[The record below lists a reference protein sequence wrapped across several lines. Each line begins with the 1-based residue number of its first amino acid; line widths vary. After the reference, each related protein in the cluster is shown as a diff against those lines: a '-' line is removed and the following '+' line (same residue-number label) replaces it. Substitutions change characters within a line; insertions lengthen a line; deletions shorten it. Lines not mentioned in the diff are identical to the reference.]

1 VKTEI
6 DNSQE
11 LDLLV
16 VEKQQDTRIIR
27 KSNDEIGYKVKSGH
41 LSLLSRKLFNILIWH
56 AQDMRDQEDEDG
68 RWCVTV
74 AQLIKDAKF
83 KSKDYDLL
91 RASLDELQEVRVIRP
106 RRSGGITS
114 EVLIPSFTLD
124 NVAHEG
130 NEGLDR
136 GQKKRGGQ
144 LKLWFMLPPELKS
157 QMLDPD
163 QYTRLPIPYM
173 ASLRTIPGLALYE
186 ICRRYVTNPGGVTN
200 RDTWQT
206 WWRVLTGSTVDSEPP
221 EYKYAKRDVF
231 KRGAEEVNKIT
242 DIEIEL
248 IEYKVGKF
256 VRDLQFS
263 VRTKQQADL
272 NIGPPPID
280 AGLLSRVTS
289 LGISISEAERLTARH
304 SEANIVATLDLVEGR
319 LGQSHLPKIE
329 SPAAYFKKA
338 LRDRYAESRQQI
350 ESAKTKKLE
359 ERKTKQLEQR
369 QVEIKAEQE
378 NARIHQTAMEA
389 FDTLP
394 EERRRALLEEF
405 GTTLVGPTLASFRK
419 SGIET
424 RMLNAA
430 FSGWLLRKGV

>member
-1 VKTEI
+1 MPL
-6 DNSQE
+6 QP
-11 LDLLV
+11 L
-16 VEKQQDTRIIR
+16 
-27 KSNDEIGYKVKSGH
+27 
-41 LSLLSRKLFNILIWH
+41 LSL
-56 AQDMRDQEDEDG
+56 
-68 RWCVTV
+68 
-74 AQLIKDAKF
+74 
-83 KSKDYDLL
+83 
-91 RASLDELQEVRVIRP
+91 
-106 RRSGGITS
+106 
-114 EVLIPSFTLD
+114 
-124 NVAHEG
+124 
-130 NEGLDR
+130 
-136 GQKKRGGQ
+136 GQ
-144 LKLWFMLPPELKS
+144 
-157 QMLDPD
+157 
-163 QYTRLPIPYM
+163 
-173 ASLRTIPGLALYE
+173 ALALYE

-200 RDTWQT
+200 RDTWQN

-359 ERKTKQLEQR
+359 ERKTKQLEKR
-369 QVEIKAEQE
+369 QVEIEAEQE
-378 NARIHQTAMEA
+378 NARIHQTTMEA
-389 FDTLP
+389 FDALP

-405 GTTLVGPTLASFRK
+405 GTALVGPTLASFRK

-424 RMLNAA
+424 KMLNAA